1 MKGSAGSPQAGSE
14 RYKKEGKANS
24 YVYILMNIIMC
35 VLLYRLNLK
44 EGRKQM
50 KNLLM
55 KLNTTSRMV
64 YFFRFLLYVITCMFC
79 MFSSGLRCV
88 KPYYFTFT
96 SHAKGRWVWFNVH
109 DVFCKEFQAESPE

>member
-1 MKGSAGSPQAGSE
+1 MKGSAGFPQAGSE

-64 YFFRFLLYVITCMFC
+64 YFFRFLLYVITCMFFL
-79 MFSSGLRCV
+79 FSSGLRCV

-109 DVFCKEFQAESPE
+109 DVFCKKFQAESPE